1 MSNVGTVI
9 KQDMPLVSMGYYKLL
24 LFVPCY
30 EKEAVLKFHPV
41 RLEVREPV
49 NCTLFPYPFS
59 LIANIREFLVLSQ
72 GTSIPLHRVSR

>member
-30 EKEAVLKFHPV
+30 IKRK
-41 RLEVREPV
+41 
-49 NCTLFPYPFS
+49 LF
-59 LIANIREFLVLSQ
+59 
-72 GTSIPLHRVSR
+72 